1 MTDSKHTLNIWQQ
14 GLLSGIKTGEMMV
27 ISSGRQMG
35 KSYVN
40 SLLNNWYATMRE
52 QYKPIIKWQRLPGL
66 KLQAY
71 TDDVAPRGFE
81 RGLNETDMD
90 PIQAWSTECNC
101 GIRMSFNIW
110 KFKNEKQ
117 ITMFLIRWAN

>member
-1 MTDSKHTLNIWQQ
+1 MADTDPYRFKGR
-14 GLLSGIKTGEMMV
+14 GLVQFT
-27 ISSGRQMG
+27 GRQMG

-40 SLLNNWYATMRE
+40 SLLQNWYTSMRE
-52 QYKPIIKWQRLPGL
+52 TYKPKIKWQRLPGL

-81 RGLNETDMD
+81 RGLNESDMD
-90 PIQAWSTECNC
+90 PIQVWTTECRC
-101 GIRMSFNIW
+101 GTRMSFNVW

-117 ITMFLIRWAN
+117 ITMFLIRWSA

>member
-1 MTDSKHTLNIWQQ
+1 MTNWQQ
-14 GLLSGIKTGEMMV
+14 NLMSGIKAGEMMV

-52 QYKPIIKWQRLPGL
+52 QYTPTIKWQRLPGL

-71 TDDVAPRGFE
+71 VDDIQPRGFE
-81 RGLNETDMD
+81 RGLREDEMEAV
-90 PIQAWSTECNC
+90 QAWADECNC
-101 GIRMSFNIW
+101 GTRMSFNVW

-117 ITMFLIRWAN
+117 ITMFLIRWAS